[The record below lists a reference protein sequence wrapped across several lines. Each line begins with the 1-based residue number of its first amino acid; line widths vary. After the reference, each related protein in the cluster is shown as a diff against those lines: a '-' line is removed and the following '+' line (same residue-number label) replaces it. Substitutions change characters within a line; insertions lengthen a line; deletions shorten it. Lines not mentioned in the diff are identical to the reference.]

1 MNQPR
6 KIRWLIAHQPQELFV
21 RTATAFAEELNKY
34 CAGDLEIEILT
45 YSDYVE
51 KYNEIAGLENMK
63 HRGDDEET
71 FEAGMTAFWNALF
84 ESQIEMSQMQVGRI
98 AGLYYDFNALD
109 LPFLF
114 EDHDHVQRVV
124 EGPVG
129 QKLCAEL
136 GRKSGITGL
145 AFTYSG
151 GYRVIGS
158 HDPICT
164 LAELKNKCIA
174 VQQPLSLGTT
184 IEDMGGKYIVSGP
197 GLWHKDDPI
206 KSGKA
211 DVVETTYLRFNEIN
225 GKHVLK
231 SNHSMFMTTIVVSNK
246 FWATLTESQQDAFR
260 KAGLAASRKE
270 RQWSIE
276 DAAKFEA
283 DAVKNGVTIRD
294 MSLADTEEL
303 KHKSQLTYVKS
314 QKYFEDKEIVRQIV
328 KQRLH

>member
-21 RTATAFAEELNKY
+21 RTARAFSEELNKY

-71 FEAGMTAFWNALF
+71 FEAGISAFWNALF
-84 ESQIEMSQMQVGRI
+84 ESQIEMSQMQVVRV
-98 AGLYYDFNALD
+98 ADHHYDFNALD

-124 EGPVG
+124 EGPIG

-136 GRKSGITGL
+136 GRKSGVTGL

-158 HDPICT
+158 HEPICT
-164 LAELKNKCIA
+164 LAELK
-174 VQQPLSLGTT
+174 QQ
-184 IEDMGGKYIVSGP
+184 EK
-197 GLWHKDDPI
+197 
-206 KSGKA
+206 
-211 DVVETTYLRFNEIN
+211 N
-225 GKHVLK
+225 
-231 SNHSMFMTTIVVSNK
+231 SNK
-246 FWATLTESQQDAFR
+246 EENNKNKKSKFKIRPLVKVEKFR
-260 KAGLAASRKE
+260 L
-270 RQWSIE
+270 
-276 DAAKFEA
+276 
-283 DAVKNGVTIRD
+283 VPHTP
-294 MSLADTEEL
+294 ADTE
-303 KHKSQLTYVKS
+303 KVKLIPNS
-314 QKYFEDKEIVRQIV
+314 PVKTEKVRLIP
-328 KQRLH
+328 KGEEK